1 MSYPPSAPR
10 PLDSEQTPRSN
21 LPNRPHIPNLR
32 PASALLGLALGLAAG
47 LLLGLSTPPTASAQL
62 KQRTVEEPGTSDR
75 IKSSRQRELASTLS
89 RRHLGTPLTGGAIR
103 DLEIL
108 QRLLDS
114 RAIDREDVFEQQA
127 LGLALGDVMAQ
138 NLDLHWVVVDDDYG
152 RSRALRWKEEQDL
165 FFPVT
170 LFSKRIQQGRPV
182 EVHELYDVVADRVAT
197 LKARSLPHRRGRVV
211 IPARPEKQSD

>member
-1 MSYPPSAPR
+1 MP
-10 PLDSEQTPRSN
+10 D
-21 LPNRPHIPNLR
+21 RPHIPNLR
-32 PASALLGLALGLAAG
+32 SSSLARGLALALTAGG
-47 LLLGLSTPPTASAQL
+47 LLALSTPPAAGGQI
-62 KQRTVEEPGTSDR
+62 KQRTVEEPATADQ
-75 IKSSRQRELASTLS
+75 IKSSRQRELAKTLS
-89 RRHLGTPLTGGAIR
+89 RRHLGTPLTGGEIR
-103 DLEIL
+103 DLEII

-114 RAIDREDVFEQQA
+114 QSIEREDVFEQQA

-152 RSRALRWKEEQDL
+152 RSRALRWKQEEDL

-197 LKARSLPHRRGRVV
+197 LKARSLPRRRGRAV
-211 IPARPEKQSD
+211 IPPRPKKQSD